1 MHILL
6 VEDDR
11 MLADAM
17 RVALEQ
23 QTWTVDWIA
32 DSADASL
39 ALLDHGYAAVLLD
52 LGLPNGSG
60 LDVLQTL
67 RGRYDATPVLIVT
80 ARDKLSERIRGL
92 DAGADDYIVKPLQL
106 DELCARLRA
115 VMRRSQGR
123 VSPVLSCGDIRV
135 DPAQRLVTLRDRRV
149 TLSRHEYRTL
159 VALMERQGRTVTREQ
174 LVAAVYGDCG
184 AIDSNTIAV
193 YVHQL
198 RRKLGDDLIVT
209 DHGVGY
215 RMGDDRVEG
224 GR

>member
-1 MHILL
+1 
-6 VEDDR
+6 

-23 QTWTVDWIA
+23 QAWTVDWIA
-32 DSADASL
+32 DAADASL

-60 LDVLQTL
+60 LDVLQAL
-67 RGRYDATPVLIVT
+67 RSRYDATPVLIVT

-123 VSPVLSCGDIRV
+123 VSPVLTCGDVRV
-135 DPAQRLVTLRDRRV
+135 DPAQRLVTLRERRV

-174 LVAAVYGDCG
+174 LLAAVYGDCG

-198 RRKLGDDLIVT
+198 RRKLGEELIVT

-215 RMGDDRVEG
+215 RMGDVR
-224 GR
+224 

>member
-1 MHILL
+1 
-6 VEDDR
+6 

-23 QTWTVDWIA
+23 QAWTVDWLA
-32 DSADASL
+32 DAADASL

-123 VSPVLSCGDIRV
+123 VSPVLSCREVRV

-174 LVAAVYGDCG
+174 LLAAVYGDCG

-198 RRKLGDDLIVT
+198 RRKLGEDLIVT

-215 RMGDDRVEG
+215 RMGDERVEG
-224 GR
+224 GRMEGGPMEGGY

>member
-1 MHILL
+1 L

-32 DSADASL
+32 DAADASL
-39 ALLDHGYAAVLLD
+39 ALIDHGYTAVLLD

-60 LDVLQTL
+60 LDVLQAL

-115 VMRRSQGR
+115 VLRRTQGR
-123 VSPVLSCGDIRV
+123 VSPILTCGDVQI
-135 DPAQRLVTLRDRRV
+135 DPAQRLVTLQGRRM

-174 LVAAVYGDCG
+174 LLAAVYGDCG

-198 RRKLGDDLIVT
+198 RRKLGEDLIVT

-215 RMGDDRVEG
+215 RMGGRMEG

>member
-32 DSADASL
+32 DAADASL

-123 VSPVLSCGDIRV
+123 VSPVLSCGDILV

-215 RMGDDRVEG
+215 RMDDDRVEG

>member
-1 MHILL
+1 VHILL